1 MIEST
6 NAKGPAAQNETDVP
20 ALERV
25 LDLPIEV
32 HVEIGRR
39 RIRIGSLLGM
49 SVGSVLE
56 LDAAAG
62 APLSIYA
69 NRTLVAQGEAV
80 IVGERY
86 GVRITEILSPE
97 ERARRISGDRS

>member
-1 MIEST
+1 MNDTGS
-6 NAKGPAAQNETDVP
+6 KPSPASDLP

-49 SVGSVLE
+49 GVGSILE

-69 NRTLVAQGEAV
+69 NQVLVAQGEAV

-97 ERARRISGDRS
+97 ERARRLGGDRS